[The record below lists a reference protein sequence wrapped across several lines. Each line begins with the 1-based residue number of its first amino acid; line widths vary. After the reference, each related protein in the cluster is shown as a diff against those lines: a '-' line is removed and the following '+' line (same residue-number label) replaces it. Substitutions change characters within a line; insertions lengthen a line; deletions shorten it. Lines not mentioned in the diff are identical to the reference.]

1 MSKAAELAALIG
13 SGQAQSNKNII
24 INGAMNVA
32 QRSTSVSSLSST
44 ATYSTCDRWMVQY
57 GTAGTF
63 TESQSSTAPDG
74 FANSLK
80 LDCTTADASPG
91 YLLIIQNVEGQNLQQ
106 IKKGTSNALRTVMSF
121 HVRSNKTGTYQVN
134 IFDKDNTRIVGAS
147 YTIDSANTWEKKSVT
162 FPADTT
168 GAFDDDNNNSLQ
180 IEWWLASGSTYNT
193 GTLPTAW
200 ETRDNADR
208 AAALN
213 VAIGASTDDEFYITG
228 VQFEIGEVA
237 TAFEHED
244 FGTTLAKCQ
253 RYYYKISGDANLDLG
268 VGMCNTTTLAAINC
282 PFAVPMRAKPTA
294 LEQSGTVTHYD
305 VLVDN
310 SVVIGNTVP
319 VFQRATTVSGTV
331 GFQAASGLTAGEG
344 TIMRTRDNAAYLAW
358 SAEL

>member
-13 SGQAQSNKNII
+13 SGQAQSNRNII

-32 QRSTSVSSLSST
+32 QRSTSVSSLSSS

-162 FPADTT
+162 FAGDTT

-228 VQFEIGEVA
+228 VQFEVGDVA

-253 RYYYKISGDANLDLG
+253 RYYAKSWSQGSAVTTNPGVITASNVGSIHRSFGSVFWPVTMRTAPTVTWYSGS
-268 VGMCNTTTLAAINC
+268 
-282 PFAVPMRAKPTA
+282 
-294 LEQSGTVTHYD
+294 SGTV
-305 VLVDN
+305 N
-310 SVVIGNTVP
+310 KWRNGS
-319 VFQRATTVSGTV
+319 SGTDITAPSAV
-331 GFQAASGLTAGEG
+331 AAIGESGYGFVLSAGIDAITDTLQGHYQAV
-344 TIMRTRDNAAYLAW
+344 
-358 SAEL
+358 AEL